1 MKAPLVLLLVVLE
14 SVEGVLERP
23 STPPPPDE
31 GVFIG
36 LETNMVVGKKRGL
49 LMQ

>member
-23 STPPPPDE
+23 STPPPDE